1 MFPKTFKCRR
11 PGGLRILAVVA
22 AAVVALLLVFA
33 WRVQGRSA
41 LWPVMGAVAMAG
53 LSIWFIKQRTVD
65 IAYELSEKTLVM
77 RRGSAMERLAL
88 ETVLDVSLVD
98 RPTAKG
104 LIANSQPSD
113 PSATAGPATRPGP
126 VDTRYCSLS
135 VTASHTASALS
146 GLSPLD
152 MRDFNRSMVLLRVR
166 EGHAYLLSP
175 KHANSMVAYIGKLLS
190 ALPTPEPVAR
200 VQGLP

>member
-22 AAVVALLLVFA
+22 AAVAALLLVYA

-65 IAYELSEKTLVM
+65 IAYEISEKTLVM

-113 PSATAGPATRPGP
+113 LSGTAGPATRPGP

-166 EGHAYLLSP
+166 EGRAYLLSP
-175 KHANSMVAYIGKLLS
+175 KHANSMVACIGKLLS
-190 ALPTPEPVAR
+190 ALPTTEPVAR